1 MFFFYKDEHI
11 EKIPAV
17 KMKRDHLEPVEV
29 TQQNLSEFNITDV
42 VLPLPG
48 YDVSYPNNEVKYWF
62 KEMLKEDGLENFSF
76 KNQVR

>member
-1 MFFFYKDEHI
+1 
-11 EKIPAV
+11 
-17 KMKRDHLEPVEV
+17 MKRDYLEPVEV